1 MIYKNQISTK
11 LAALPIVSLAA
22 STNFTIHADAQLNA
36 RLLVLGFFMMVK
48 NGENTLEKWALQV
61 SKLSK
66 RVFSKS
72 AIHAILQFRQIAFAK
87 SLLECVLSRAY
98 FKEPDKILPIGL
110 FEFFNQVFVED
121 SMCVKMPANLFNVFP
136 GSHSKTGQAA
146 TARIQC
152 RTELK
157 TGSISRLA
165 VQSFRDNDQKFA
177 VDILHTLRPG
187 DLVIRDLG
195 YWSLKALKLIDWM
208 KAFFLTRYRFG
219 TYLYDAD
226 TAQQI
231 DLHEQLQKAKKKGH
245 TVVELSVHVGKKAKL
260 PARLV
265 AIKVPQNV
273 EQQRRR
279 KALKNRDRR
288 LNHSKEY
295 LELLGWTIFI
305 TNVPQHVWTVP
316 QMLKVYG
323 FRWRIEIIFKAWKSQ
338 FKFEHLFKTK
348 QTLNEPRAKITLYF
362 LLVWITLFFVPF
374 YNLFLFEVF
383 QRHQKFV
390 SILKFANFFKEHFV
404 ELLNNLDLDFYIE
417 LVAKFCCYD
426 RRKKIPNFCELLY
439 GPTININ

>member
-1 MIYKNQISTK
+1 MIYKHQISTK
-11 LAALPIVSLAA
+11 LAALPIATLAA
-22 STNFTIHADAQLNA
+22 STNFRVHADAQLNA

-66 RVFSKS
+66 RLFSKS
-72 AIHAILQFRQIAFAK
+72 AIHAILQFRQVAFAK
-87 SLLECVLSRAY
+87 SLLGCAISSAY
-98 FKEPDKILPIGL
+98 FKDENKRLPIGL
-110 FEFFNQVFVED
+110 FDFFNQVFVED
-121 SMCVKMPANLFNVFP
+121 SMCVKMPANLFTAFP

-157 TGSISRLA
+157 TGSISRLE

-195 YWSLKALKLIDWM
+195 YWALKALKLIDWM
-208 KAFFLTRYRFG
+208 EAFFLTRYRFG
-219 TYLYDAD
+219 THLYDAH

-231 DLHEQLQKAKKKGH
+231 DLCEQLRQAKKKRV
-245 TVVELSVHVGKKAKL
+245 TVLELSIQVGKKAKV

-265 AIKVPQNV
+265 AIKVPQQV

-279 KALKNRDRR
+279 KALKNRDQR

-295 LELLGWTIFI
+295 FELLGWTIFI
-305 TNVPQHVWTVP
+305 TNVPQSVWTAP

-338 FKFEHLFKTK
+338 FKFEHLFKNK

-362 LLVWITLFFVPF
+362 LLVWITLFFVPLYSF
-374 YNLFLFEVF
+374 FLFEVF
-383 QRHQKFV
+383 RRHQKFV

-404 ELLNNLDLDFYIE
+404 ELLNNPDLDFYIE

-426 RRKKIPNFCELLY
+426 QRKKIPNFCELIY
-439 GPTININ
+439 GTTINVT